1 MHMKNK
7 LSYSS
12 SEELSK
18 PKKFIVNSIEKISGR
33 KRLEKLYEQYDKQ
46 KREPHLFW
54 SDVKNLLRLKVNI
67 KSKQKL
73 NIPKNGPLMIIANHP
88 FGIID
93 GIILASMVSDVRSD
107 FKIITHEVLRFTEA
121 SEQFILPVDFST
133 SEKALRNNIQTG
145 RKARKYLDQGG
156 VVIFFPAGGVATAK
170 KIKAPAIDGE
180 WGNLLGSLVLRTRA
194 DVLPIFFDGKNGIL
208 FHLFA
213 SKLKSPTLKYSSYM
227 HETKRKI
234 GKTID
239 IYCGSL
245 IKNRTLKVIDDKKQI
260 TLMLRDFTMSL
271 PASNS

>member
-170 KIKAPAIDGE
+170 KIKAPAIDAE
-180 WGNLLGSLVLRTRA
+180 WGNLLGSLVLRTKA